1 MKGKP
6 FGSMAFFQASKGVMS
21 TWVSRLALVCGFL
34 LLLAGSPV
42 WGQESSESGEPGAEP
57 KKQDDMATLA
67 EKMNNPLSDL
77 WLLFMQNDVVWYD
90 GNITD
95 VDRVANVTL
104 LQPVLSM
111 ALTEKWRM
119 IFRPVIPIV
128 SFPFSGFNVETGP
141 YEPIAKPN
149 FGRQFGLS
157 DMVLWTAFS
166 NKFTPPF
173 VFGFGPTLM
182 VPTATYRTL
191 GTGKFSMGPMAL
203 AFFLSRKWILGVV
216 AQHWW
221 SVAGD
226 DKRADVSLTDIQ
238 YMVRYRITPATN
250 IGCGPNIRIN
260 WLADAKDRVAF
271 PIGIGGDTLI
281 KLGRLPVRV
290 GAEFHW
296 YPVRP
301 ETAGPKYNL
310 RVLFVPV
317 VPAPEWS
324 KKPLL

>member
-6 FGSMAFFQASKGVMS
+6 FWSVAFFQAWK
-21 TWVSRLALVCGFL
+21 VSVNNWISRVALVGGLL
-34 LLLAGSPV
+34 LLLAGPPV
-42 WGQESSESGEPGAEP
+42 WGQESSESGEPAAEP
-57 KKQDDMATLA
+57 QKQSDMAALA

-77 WLLFMQNDVVWYD
+77 WLLFMQNDLSWYD
-90 GNITD
+90 GEISD
-95 VDRVANVTL
+95 VTRVVNVTL

-119 IFRPVIPIV
+119 IFRPVIPIA

-141 YEPIAKPN
+141 DGPVANPK
-149 FGRQFGLS
+149 FGRQFGLA

-203 AFFLSRKWILGVV
+203 AFFLSRKWIIGAV

-226 DKRADVSLTDIQ
+226 DNRDHVNLTDIQ
-238 YMVRYRITPATN
+238 YVVRYRITPATN

-260 WLADAKDRVAF
+260 WMADAKDKVSF

-296 YPVRP
+296 YPVKP
-301 ETAGPKYNL
+301 ETAGPRYNL
-310 RVLFVPV
+310 RLLFIPV
-317 VPAPEWS
+317 VPAPEWT
-324 KKPLL
+324 KQPLL